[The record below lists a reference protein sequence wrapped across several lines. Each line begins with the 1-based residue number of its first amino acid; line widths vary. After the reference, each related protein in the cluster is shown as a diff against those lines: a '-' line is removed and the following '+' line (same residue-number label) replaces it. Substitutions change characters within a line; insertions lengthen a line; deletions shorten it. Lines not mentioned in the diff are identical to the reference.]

1 MAVATG
7 AYIRGFDSLING
19 INNSFT
25 KKLLAAEDVAVD
37 VAQKCLTRFAQHQMA
52 SEHDPDDKAVAD
64 TAEMKA
70 TARAYADRNQDGA
83 EVASMGM
90 PWVNRSFRAARSVYA
105 DAGINDRGDLYFNMY
120 HTMSYGVYLELA
132 NNRRH
137 AVLEP
142 IVREHA
148 PGFLARIK
156 GIYGAG

>member
-7 AYIRGFDSLING
+7 ASIKGFESLVKG

-25 KKLLAAEDVAVD
+25 KKLFAAEGVAVD
-37 VAQKCLTRFAQHQMA
+37 TAQKCLAKFKNRQNA
-52 SEHDPDDKAVAD
+52 SEHDPDGRAVQD

-70 TARAYADRNQDGA
+70 AARAFAERNPDRADVTA
-83 EVASMGM
+83 MGM

-105 DAGINDRGDLYFNMY
+105 DAGINDQGDLYFSMY

-148 PGFLARIK
+148 PEFLARIK

>member
-7 AYIRGFDSLING
+7 ASIRGFENLIKG
-19 INNSFT
+19 INDSFT

-37 VAQKCLTRFAQHQMA
+37 AAHKCLARFRQHQMA
-52 SEHDPDDKAVAD
+52 SEHDPDGRAVQD
-64 TAEMKA
+64 TAWMKA
-70 TARAYADRNQDGA
+70 AARAFAERNQDRA
-83 EVASMGM
+83 DVTAMGM

-105 DAGINDRGDLYFNMY
+105 DAGINDKGDLYFNMY

-148 PGFLARIK
+148 PEFLARIK
-156 GIYGAG
+156 RIYGAG